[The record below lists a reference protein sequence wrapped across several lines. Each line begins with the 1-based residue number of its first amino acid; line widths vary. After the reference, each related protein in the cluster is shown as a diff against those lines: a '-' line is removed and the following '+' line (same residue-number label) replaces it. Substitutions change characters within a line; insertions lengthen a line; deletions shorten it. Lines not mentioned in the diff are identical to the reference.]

1 MMNLKKSRFLKNEK
15 GALSIEFAGVFIGFI
30 LIIFLVYDVYTTIAL
45 QNKLD
50 RSTYS
55 ASTIFRQRPLFFSG
69 ERYIEQIDQQ
79 QVDQL
84 QNLLNSM
91 MDNEQ
96 IQLRV
101 DLLTVKSNQN
111 MPNNIISAQ
120 KTVTTVCSSS
130 GCNSAYFSNLPDLS
144 SYHNLI
150 VYSKLE
156 RWIPLYRVSACMPNN
171 GSLYTRMSNSINN
184 INELCSSSIVIS
196 RCKGNCSY

>member
-1 MMNLKKSRFLKNEK
+1 MMNLKKSLFLKEEE
-15 GALSIEFAGVFIGFI
+15 GALSVEFAAVFFGFI

-69 ERYIEQIDQQ
+69 EKYIEQIDQL
-79 QVDQL
+79 QVNQL
-84 QNLLNSM
+84 QNLLISM
-91 MDNEQ
+91 MDEEQ

-101 DLLTVKSNQN
+101 DLLTVKSNES
-111 MPNNIISAQ
+111 MPNDIVSAH

-130 GCNSAYFSNLPDLS
+130 GCNSAYFSKLPDLS
-144 SYHNLI
+144 SYHNLT
-150 VYSKLE
+150 VYSKLN
-156 RWIPLYRVSACMPNN
+156 RWIPLYRVSACMPNS

-184 INELCSSSIVIS
+184 INELCTSSIVIS